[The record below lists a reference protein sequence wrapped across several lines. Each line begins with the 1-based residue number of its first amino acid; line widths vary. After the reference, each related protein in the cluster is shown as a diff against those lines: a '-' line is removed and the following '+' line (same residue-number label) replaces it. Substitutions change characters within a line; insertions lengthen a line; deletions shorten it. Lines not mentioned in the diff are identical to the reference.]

1 MRTTRP
7 GRSAARAARHLGVGV
22 PVTLVVGLLAG
33 AAMAQTAPWPA
44 SPPAASGGGAPWPSD
59 PPAQAG
65 AGGSAPWPASPPRA
79 GMGAPPG
86 PMGAAPMGAGP
97 MTPVPPRAGGP
108 AGAGGAPPCMEEFTK
123 LQAETDKRGKA
134 AKAGVE
140 KKVPR
145 EELCKLFTGF
155 ATAIGNW
162 AKYVRQNAASCGIP
176 ANVADQLKTGHAN
189 ISKTAKQACAAG
201 PVGAGPGPA
210 APPSLSEALGTA
222 RAPVAGST
230 GGGSRPSTGTFDTL
244 TGSSL
249 AR

>member
-1 MRTTRP
+1 
-7 GRSAARAARHLGVGV
+7 
-22 PVTLVVGLLAG
+22 
-33 AAMAQTAPWPA
+33 
-44 SPPAASGGGAPWPSD
+44 
-59 PPAQAG
+59 
-65 AGGSAPWPASPPRA
+65 
-79 GMGAPPG
+79 
-86 PMGAAPMGAGP
+86 
-97 MTPVPPRAGGP
+97 MTPVPPRAGGPGGP

-145 EELCKLFTGF
+145 EEMCKLLTSF

-176 ANVADQLKTGHAN
+176 ANVAEQLKTGHTN
-189 ISKTAKQACAAG
+189 ISKNAKQACAAG

-230 GGGSRPSTGTFDTL
+230 GGSRPSTGTFDTL